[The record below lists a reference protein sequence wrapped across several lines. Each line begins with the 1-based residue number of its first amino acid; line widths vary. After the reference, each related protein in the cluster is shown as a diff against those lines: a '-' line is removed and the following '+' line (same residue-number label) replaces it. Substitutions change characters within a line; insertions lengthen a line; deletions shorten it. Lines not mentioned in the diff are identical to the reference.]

1 MDEVRES
8 ELRGLGN
15 AFTTDEAIDTTLLVP
30 PLLTA
35 WTRVAT
41 AGRPLPFASS
51 AAATVA
57 SVGAAIG
64 VFASLAVDERAHEVV
79 AGARAC
85 AGLVPERRP
94 ATTGRSRRGALES

>member
-1 MDEVRES
+1 MTR
-8 ELRGLGN
+8 RRRLGN
-15 AFTTDEAIDTTLLVP
+15 AFTTDEAIDTTLLVS

-41 AGRPLPFASS
+41 AGRTLPFASS

-64 VFASLAVDERAHEVV
+64 VFASLALKH
-79 AGARAC
+79 GS
-85 AGLVPERRP
+85 
-94 ATTGRSRRGALES
+94 TIGRLHHGALES

>member
-1 MDEVRES
+1 MA
-8 ELRGLGN
+8 LRLRLGN
-15 AFTTDEAIDTTLLVP
+15 AFVIEMALDSTWGRSLILAACTLVSL
-30 PLLTA
+30 A
-35 WTRVAT
+35 CRAH
-41 AGRPLPFASS
+41 PFASC
-51 AAATVA
+51 AAVTFVGVA
-57 SVGAAIG
+57 AAIG